1 MAVDISRQNA
11 KGGDPQ
17 FDTGALRGVR
27 EERGIVTGIV
37 KANVHPSHNGVIRIW
52 VPSFSTD
59 PNDKSQY
66 RTVRYCTPYYSR
78 VDNQLQLP
86 QMFSQNFLNYQ
97 IEDELNFF
105 SQKIQVCLRH

>member
-37 KANVHPSHNGVIRIW
+37 KANVHRMQWCYTNLGAKFLVQIPTIKLVQN
-52 VPSFSTD
+52 STLL
-59 PNDKSQY
+59 Y
-66 RTVRYCTPYYSR
+66 T
-78 VDNQLQLP
+78 LL
-86 QMFSQNFLNYQ
+86 
-97 IEDELNFF
+97 
-105 SQKIQVCLRH
+105 